1 MSLLLDKLQ
10 KDGSTLTG
18 LDGKN
23 SPLYNGQ
30 TQYPKGLAT
39 SQLDLDGKTPE
50 KYSGE
55 SQYIKGLEESQ
66 LDLNGK
72 KPLAYDGQSQYV
84 KGLEESQLD
93 VGNIKAKYQFLASV
107 RSANFVSRGF
117 ATSQLDLNGKTPA
130 KYLDN
135 PPR

>member
-1 MSLLLDKLQ
+1 MSAILNKLQ
-10 KDGSTLTG
+10 KDGSQLTG

-23 SPLYNGQ
+23 APLYNGQ

-39 SQLDLDGKTPE
+39 SQLDLDGK
-50 KYSGE
+50 
-55 SQYIKGLEESQ
+55 
-66 LDLNGK
+66 
-72 KPLAYDGQSQYV
+72 KPLVYDGQSQYI

-93 VGNIKAKYQFLASV
+93 VGNIKAKYQFLSSV
-107 RSANFVSRGF
+107 RSANFVKKGL
-117 ATSQLDLNGKTPA
+117 ATSQLDLDGKTPA